1 MPRSNDSGERLHALM
16 NALAEE
22 VAVASDQDIAMD
34 MAADGGRLRDRAEH
48 ARSLLLGSV
57 QQFKRDRLLAA
68 EERHRKN
75 TEAFQLTL
83 RSLPTAPSARR
94 AILNG
99 VLGKKPEVLNM
110 VAITMQHRNFQTL
123 SDEDVESV
131 LRQLQH
137 LGVLDVADDNDEP
150 DK

>member
-1 MPRSNDSGERLHALM
+1 
-16 NALAEE
+16 
-22 VAVASDQDIAMD
+22 
-34 MAADGGRLRDRAEH
+34 
-48 ARSLLLGSV
+48 
-57 QQFKRDRLLAA
+57 
-68 EERHRKN
+68 
-75 TEAFQLTL
+75 
-83 RSLPTAPSARR
+83 
-94 AILNG
+94 
-99 VLGKKPEVLNM
+99 M